1 MAPISLTLEF
11 DTEEQAHHVLEAYR
25 EARTWKNPNS
35 EPVPYPVGNA
45 PAYDPGPVPSA
56 PPVSYPLSGP
66 THDPQSAPAA
76 TEVDERGVPWHPD
89 HHSSS
94 KKQSKGKWDRRRGH
108 NKAAADAY
116 EEPFTRA
123 QQTQQA
129 AAQVAAMMPPA
140 MPPQTMGPSAQELRD
155 LWSELCMYNRV
166 TMEHHDFIVRTWGA
180 HPASDEIVN
189 DHTKRAAVWAYLQAF
204 RA

>member
-1 MAPISLTLEF
+1 MAPISLTLTF
-11 DTEEQAHHVLEAYR
+11 DTAEQAHHVLEAYN
-25 EARTWKNPNS
+25 EARGWREPG
-35 EPVPYPVGNA
+35 EPVAYAGAIGNV
-45 PAYDPGPVPSA
+45 PAYDAGPA
-56 PPVSYPLSGP
+56 P

-129 AAQVAAMMPPA
+129 AVQVAAMMPPA

-189 DHTKRAAVWAYLQAF
+189 DHAKRAAVWAYLQTF